1 MTAVYNYKKRE
12 EQILARFAKS
22 PPSFAVHLYSGHWTL
37 NKDNNARTFLYN
49 SPAVSILDSIRA
61 HQVPVDMLE
70 MLDQANIPFYDGCLI
85 VEEHDHTLATGETT
99 PSDPSSS
106 DPKAKAQSNSAQK
119 RKIVLYPNGET
130 LWADISILNTRN
142 GSTWSDQQA
151 IEFEAKILSAI
162 APPLCLD
169 PDPIAS
175 KIASLA
181 MNSASL
187 HSPKRKHSSMEN
199 DKRDDSARKAE
210 HDKFMNVMNPRS
222 TRIFHPD
229 FRQISWVEEYRRGT
243 GSEER
248 PGSPAQGPA
257 AQAPVAPTPTP
268 PPSLAPG
275 LPELID
281 EQSSSQKKKS
291 KKKRDGPDSPMQ
303 VDAPSPG
310 LNPANPRKNSITQIT
325 PLPISG
331 GKKKQNRRG
340 TASSVEPSPAN
351 LVVQLPHAINGQV
364 SATDS
369 PQSVQASPN
378 PAMMKKDEMQS
389 TLASKIASLAMNSTS
404 LDSPKRKHSSME
416 NDKRDDTARKAEHD
430 KFMNVMNPRS
440 TRIFHPDFRQISWV
454 EEYRQGSRSEERPG
468 SPAQG
473 SGVQAPVAPTPTPP
487 PPGSIPGLPESID
500 EQSSSQKKKSKKK
513 RDGPDS
519 PMQVDIPSPS
529 SNSAKPRKNSIT
541 QITPLPIGGS
551 KKKQGQQN
559 RRGTASSV
567 EPSPANL
574 VVQLPHAANGQVSA
588 TDSPQ
593 SVQASPNP
601 AMIKKDE
608 MQSTLGIG
616 IPPPT
621 SHSPAPTGQQ
631 MVSGPP
637 KKRMKTETPSIGNVP
652 LPGAGS
658 QHGTPQ
664 PSYIP
669 LNPHLGGPGQ
679 QPNPTQPGIHR
690 YSASPAPTPTA
701 ANNQPT
707 HQYPGQLAHNYGPLG
722 LNIANGMMF
731 NNGTGAPGYNAV
743 PGMQQPQMP
752 NMHAN
757 MFAAQNQQQQAPN
770 QATSPHPHPP
780 SRPAS
785 QASVPMRNSPHP
797 PQATALGGNTAPN
810 LQVPQ
815 QSDQVRPTSGLG
827 QHGVQMNAGMHQAG
841 AQMQMPVDQML
852 MFRQMQAQRMA
863 YPGTQ
868 NMMQYPG
875 FPMQMA
881 GQPWQMGQL
890 PMGVGRGQPLQQ
902 QQFAAATAMQR
913 RGAMQAP
920 PNPQR

>member
-22 PPSFAVHLYSGHWTL
+22 PPSFAVHLHSGHWTL

-85 VEEHDHTLATGETT
+85 VEEHDHTLTTEET

-106 DPKAKAQSNSAQK
+106 DSKTKAQSNSAQK
-119 RKIVLYPNGET
+119 RRIVLYPNGET
-130 LWADISILNTRN
+130 LWADISILNARN
-142 GSTWSDQQA
+142 GNTWTDQQA

-169 PDPIAS
+169 PDP
-175 KIASLA
+175 
-181 MNSASL
+181 M
-187 HSPKRKHSSMEN
+187 
-199 DKRDDSARKAE
+199 
-210 HDKFMNVMNPRS
+210 
-222 TRIFHPD
+222 
-229 FRQISWVEEYRRGT
+229 
-243 GSEER
+243 
-248 PGSPAQGPA
+248 
-257 AQAPVAPTPTP
+257 
-268 PPSLAPG
+268 
-275 LPELID
+275 
-281 EQSSSQKKKS
+281 
-291 KKKRDGPDSPMQ
+291 
-303 VDAPSPG
+303 
-310 LNPANPRKNSITQIT
+310 
-325 PLPISG
+325 
-331 GKKKQNRRG
+331 
-340 TASSVEPSPAN
+340 
-351 LVVQLPHAINGQV
+351 
-364 SATDS
+364 
-369 PQSVQASPN
+369 
-378 PAMMKKDEMQS
+378 
-389 TLASKIASLAMNSTS
+389 ASKIASLAMNSTS
-404 LDSPKRKHSSME
+404 LDFSKRKHSSME

-440 TRIFHPDFRQISWV
+440 TRIFHADFRQISWV
-454 EEYRQGSRSEERPG
+454 EEHRRGSRAEERPG
-468 SPAQG
+468 SPTQSSGAQP
-473 SGVQAPVAPTPTPP
+473 PVAPTPTPP
-487 PPGSIPGLPESID
+487 PGSASGLPESID

-519 PMQVDIPSPS
+519 PMQVDAPSPGLS
-529 SNSAKPRKNSIT
+529 SAKPRKNSIT
-541 QITPLPIGGS
+541 QATPLSIGG
-551 KKKQGQQN
+551 KKKQGQHN
-559 RRGTASSV
+559 RRGTASSM

-574 VVQLPHAANGQVSA
+574 VVQLPHAVNGQISA

-601 AMIKKDE
+601 AMVKKDE

-631 MVSGPP
+631 VVSGPP
-637 KKRMKTETPSIGNVP
+637 KKRMKTETPSIGNIP

-658 QHGTPQ
+658 QQGTPQ
-664 PSYIP
+664 QSYIP
-669 LNPHLGGPGQ
+669 LHPHLGAPGQ
-679 QPNPTQPGIHR
+679 QPNPAQPGVHR
-690 YSASPAPTPTA
+690 YSVSPAPPPTA

-752 NMHAN
+752 NMHTN
-757 MFAAQNQQQQAPN
+757 MFAAQNQQQQAAN
-770 QATSPHPHPP
+770 QASSPHLHPP

-785 QASVPMRNSPHP
+785 QASVPMRHSPHP
-797 PQATALGGNTAPN
+797 PQPMALGGNVTPN
-810 LQVPQ
+810 LQTAQQGDQ
-815 QSDQVRPTSGLG
+815 QSVRPASGPG
-827 QHGVQMNAGMHQAG
+827 QQGIQMNPGMHQPG
-841 AQMQMPVDQML
+841 GQMQMPVDQML

-863 YPGTQ
+863 YPGAQ

-890 PMGVGRGQPLQQ
+890 PMGAGRGQQLQQ
-902 QQFAAATAMQR
+902 YAAAAAMQR